1 MNWSEM
7 NANWY
12 EMRALVQSHWPRL
25 NCEILHDIKGDRAEL
40 GRALQRQYGF
50 SVPDAE
56 TAICEFEE
64 DCKTTWSGKVTESE
78 PARMESRRRKLG
90 T

>member
-7 NANWY
+7 SASWY

-25 NCEILHDIKGDRAEL
+25 DYEMLREIKGDRAKL
-40 GRALQRQYGF
+40 GCALQRQYGF
-50 SVPDAE
+50 SAPDAE

-64 DCKTTWSGKVTESE
+64 DV
-78 PARMESRRRKLG
+78 RRPGAVK
-90 T
+90 